1 MGVRPARVQ
10 PGDPAGTPGAMP
22 PPRRW
27 SCVVV
32 NNMPDGAFEATERQ
46 YLDLLDAG
54 SGDGVVEVTL
64 TTLAGVP
71 RGERAAARIADRYV
85 PVGALWSDP
94 PDLLIVTGSN
104 PLAPRIE
111 EEPYWAELTGLLSW
125 GRDRVP
131 SMLLSCLSAHA
142 ALSVFDG
149 ITRTRLPAKCTG
161 VFPQQVDGAHPLAA
175 GLSPSVVLPHSRI
188 NAVAPEVVAAA
199 GYRAALGSEAVGWSV
214 VTKESG
220 RSQMVLVQGHPEYD
234 PSSLLREYHRDL
246 RRYVLGERDELPC
259 LPLHC
264 TAPEDWEWIEELHR
278 RVATG
283 GERDPALL
291 EAFPFDELG
300 ERAGWPWRDVA
311 VRLYTNWMAGV
322 EGE

>member
-1 MGVRPARVQ
+1 
-10 PGDPAGTPGAMP
+10 
-22 PPRRW
+22 
-27 SCVVV
+27 VVV
-32 NNMPDGAFEATERQ
+32 NNMPDGAFETTERQ

-54 SGDGVVEVTL
+54 SGDDVVEVTL

-111 EEPYWAELTGLLSW
+111 EEPYWPELAGLLSW

-175 GLSPSVVLPHSRI
+175 GLGPSVVLPHSRI
-188 NAVAPEVVAAA
+188 NAVAPEAVAAA
-199 GYRAALGSEAVGWSV
+199 GYRAVLGSEAVGWSV

-220 RSQMVLVQGHPEYD
+220 AC
-234 PSSLLREYHRDL
+234 PS
-246 RRYVLGERDELPC
+246 
-259 LPLHC
+259 
-264 TAPEDWEWIEELHR
+264 TAPPPR
-278 RVATG
+278 TGSGSRSCTG
-283 GERDPALL
+283 GWSRGVSGIPPCSRRSRSTSWGSGPAGPG
-291 EAFPFDELG
+291 AT
-300 ERAGWPWRDVA
+300 WR
-311 VRLYTNWMAGV
+311 
-322 EGE
+322 